1 MVLDERSRHELYLK
15 LEEVL
20 GPEQAS
26 TLMEMLPPVG
36 WADVATKRDLD
47 ALAVSFESLQNG
59 LLAALRKEMND
70 QLRSIHASNLATML
84 GTATLSAT
92 VAFVAARVV

>member
-1 MVLDERSRHELYLK
+1 MALDERARHQLHQK

-20 GPEQAS
+20 GADQAG

-47 ALAVSFESLQNG
+47 ALRSEMGLRFEALEHRLRDEIATSARTTLIAHIGTTIGAIIAVAG
-59 LLAALRKEMND
+59 LR
-70 QLRSIHASNLATML
+70 
-84 GTATLSAT
+84 
-92 VAFVAARVV
+92 

>member
-1 MVLDERSRHELYLK
+1 MALDERARHELHRK

-20 GPEQAS
+20 GADQAS

-47 ALAVSFESLQNG
+47 VLESRFGLRLEAVEHRLRAEIATSARTALIAHIGTTIGAIIAVAG
-59 LLAALRKEMND
+59 LR
-70 QLRSIHASNLATML
+70 
-84 GTATLSAT
+84 
-92 VAFVAARVV
+92 

>member
-20 GPEQAS
+20 GPEGAT
-26 TLMEMLPPVG
+26 TLMELLPPAG

-47 ALAVSFESLQNG
+47 SLQNG
-59 LLAALRKEMND
+59 LLAELRKEMND
-70 QLRSIHASNLATML
+70 QLRSIHAANLATML

>member
-1 MVLDERSRHELYLK
+1 MALDERARHELHRK

-20 GPEQAS
+20 GADQAS

-47 ALAVSFESLQNG
+47 ELESRFGLRLEAAEHRLRAEIATSARTALIAHIGTTIGAIIAVAG
-59 LLAALRKEMND
+59 LR
-70 QLRSIHASNLATML
+70 
-84 GTATLSAT
+84 
-92 VAFVAARVV
+92 

>member
-1 MVLDERSRHELYLK
+1 MALDERARHQLHRK

-20 GPEQAS
+20 GAEQAS

-47 ALAVSFESLQNG
+47 ALRSEMSLRFEALEHRLRAEIATSARTSLIAHIGTTIGAIIAVAG
-59 LLAALRKEMND
+59 LR
-70 QLRSIHASNLATML
+70 
-84 GTATLSAT
+84 
-92 VAFVAARVV
+92 

>member
-1 MVLDERSRHELYLK
+1 MALDERARHELHRK

-20 GPEQAS
+20 GTDQAS

-47 ALAVSFESLQNG
+47 ALESNLS
-59 LLAALRKEMND
+59 
-70 QLRSIHASNLATML
+70 LRSEASEHRLRAEIATSARTAMIAHI
-84 GTATLSAT
+84 GTTIGAIIA
-92 VAFVAARVV
+92 VAGLR

>member
-1 MVLDERSRHELYLK
+1 MALDERARHELHRK

-20 GPEQAS
+20 GADQAN

-47 ALAVSFESLQNG
+47 ALESRFDLRLEAVEHRLWAEIATSARTALIAHIATTIGAIIAVAG
-59 LLAALRKEMND
+59 LR
-70 QLRSIHASNLATML
+70 
-84 GTATLSAT
+84 
-92 VAFVAARVV
+92 

>member
-1 MVLDERSRHELYLK
+1 MALDERARHELHRK

-20 GPEQAS
+20 GADKAD

-47 ALAVSFESLQNG
+47 ALESSLRAQLDLRLEAVEHRLRAEIATSARTALIAHIGTTIGAIIAVAG
-59 LLAALRKEMND
+59 LR
-70 QLRSIHASNLATML
+70 
-84 GTATLSAT
+84 
-92 VAFVAARVV
+92 

>member
-1 MVLDERSRHELYLK
+1 MALDERARHQLHRK

-20 GPEQAS
+20 GADQAG

-47 ALAVSFESLQNG
+47 ALRS
-59 LLAALRKEMND
+59 EMNLRFEALEHR
-70 QLRSIHASNLATML
+70 LRSEIATSARTAL
-84 GTATLSAT
+84 ITHIGTTIGAIIA
-92 VAFVAARVV
+92 VAGLR

>member
-1 MVLDERSRHELYLK
+1 MALDERARHELHRK

-20 GPEQAS
+20 GADQAS

-47 ALAVSFESLQNG
+47 ALESHFDLRLEAVEHRLRAEIATSARTALIAHIGTTIGAIIAVAG
-59 LLAALRKEMND
+59 LR
-70 QLRSIHASNLATML
+70 
-84 GTATLSAT
+84 
-92 VAFVAARVV
+92 

>member
-1 MVLDERSRHELYLK
+1 MALDERARHELHRK

-20 GPEQAS
+20 GADEAS

-47 ALAVSFESLQNG
+47 ALESKFGLRLEAFEQRLRAEIATSARTA
-59 LLAALRKEMND
+59 LLAHIGTTIGAIIAVAGLR
-70 QLRSIHASNLATML
+70 
-84 GTATLSAT
+84 
-92 VAFVAARVV
+92 